1 MREIVQNIENAA
13 FNSWLIDKLLLIL
26 LIYEEEKVQE
36 NIIWTKKQVREYQ
49 WLCRVTEQ
57 LYILRLLKPNF
68 FLFEEELKYLT
79 CKVMLFRAE
88 EKNPFCI
95 DIMKNS
101 KGLRHKL
108 SQRIA
113 EAYENLIPISLN

>member
-13 FNSWLIDKLLLIL
+13 FTSWLIDKLLLIL
-26 LIYEEEKVQE
+26 LIYEEEKLQG
-36 NIIWTKKQVREYQ
+36 NIIWSKKQVIEYQ

-57 LYILRLLKPNF
+57 LYIVRLLKPNF
-68 FLFEEELKYLT
+68 FLCEEELKYLT
-79 CKVMLFRAE
+79 CKVMLFRANDSFFINML
-88 EKNPFCI
+88 KNNKI
-95 DIMKNS
+95 K
-101 KGLRHKL
+101 KYKL